1 LRGDPATILAPLYPI
16 ENQMADKLRVLDAQY
31 GSGPSTRYRDLYG
44 RAMIVD
50 QLPFDRSN
58 PQRSAHRPP
67 NVCGA

>member
-1 LRGDPATILAPLYPI
+1 
-16 ENQMADKLRVLDAQY
+16 MADKLRVLDAQY
-31 GSGPSTRYRDLYG
+31 GSGPSTRYRDLYD